1 MTERYNKLSKYLV
14 GPNTKRI
21 TFNQNF
27 FTDENN
33 KFYIINNKIPNFFI
47 DDHETTKITGIQDKF
62 YNEIKFPNYDD
73 LDDFSSLI
81 DKANKSIFAKLLDEQ
96 IKFGSKIL
104 EVGCGTGQLSNF
116 LSRYNRKI
124 FGIDLSESSL
134 SMAENFRVKSEIENV
149 YFMKM
154 NLFNLLFKDQFFDYI
169 ISIGCLHHTQD
180 PKKAFN
186 SIEKKLKKGGYIVL
200 GLYHKYGRI
209 YTKIRRIALSV
220 LGEKGFFLDKYL
232 RNKNISYDKR
242 LTWFKDQYKSPHEI
256 SYTIS
261 EVLQWFKEKDLKI
274 TKILPI
280 DNLNLNKSLFDRNI
294 KVYKNLSFKEFMLT
308 FNINHASEGGL
319 FTIIAKK
326 L

>member
-1 MTERYNKLSKYLV
+1 M
-14 GPNTKRI
+14 
-21 TFNQNF
+21 
-27 FTDENN
+27 
-33 KFYIINNKIPNFFI
+33 
-47 DDHETTKITGIQDKF
+47 
-62 YNEIKFPNYDD
+62 
-73 LDDFSSLI
+73 
-81 DKANKSIFAKLLDEQ
+81 LDEQ

-209 YTKIRRIALSV
+209 YTKIRRIALSI

-256 SYTIS
+256 SYTIN

-280 DNLNLNKSLFDRNI
+280 DNLNLNKSLFERNI
-294 KVYKNLSFKEFMLT
+294 KVYKNLNFKEFMLT
-308 FNINHASEGGL
+308 FNLNHASEGGL

-326 L
+326 